1 MLWHGLVSTD
11 AYASRPPMT
20 LYISFLYLWVFL
32 LECHEY
38 SYQFISHLTPDE
50 PPLWPH
56 PIMNSSTQRRG
67 LILIIFE
74 ERFTSILIGS
84 YLIHHKLMFIYA
96 PVSTLYHNKLQTSWI
111 WHCCKEKFL
120 ENKFIPPLAMLVGK
134 LWPSLWN
141 QQIIYRYKTSYRCP
155 GKQARIARL
164 NPCKFI
170 TSTPCDYVNWRRNA
184 LHYLIL
190 FWSLYYFGSLKWTYK
205 LTKNL
210 LWLAFCSFGEPCKLQ
225 ISQFSCIRL
234 EGWLI

>member
-1 MLWHGLVSTD
+1 MGWWAPTPMLVVHLW
-11 AYASRPPMT
+11 
-20 LYISFLYLWVFL
+20 LYTFLSYICEFSYLNVMNTATS
-32 LECHEY
+32 
-38 SYQFISHLTPDE
+38 SYLISHQMNHSYGT
-50 PPLWPH
+50 WPH
-56 PIMNSSTQRRG
+56 PIMNSSTLRRG
-67 LILIIFE
+67 LMVIIFE

-96 PVSTLYHNKLQTSWI
+96 PVSTLYHNRLQTSWI